1 MGLKQLPKCKRKECI
16 FCRNNKYCTILREK
30 PKGECKFYKNREWF
44 YDNNKTFLR
53 YMR

>member
-30 PKGECKFYKNREWF
+30 PKECRFYKKKEG
-44 YDNNKTFLR
+44 KQ
-53 YMR
+53 